1 MGQGRGKGKNGVGM
15 DHIPAPPDGGW
26 GWFVVLGSFLLHVI
40 INGIFYSFGVFYMEF
55 LTYFKGGIRETARV
69 FSIVPGVALLVGPVA
84 SALTNRYGCRA
95 VTIAGA
101 IVAAI
106 GFILS
111 LFAPNIYYLFFSF
124 GVLSGLGFGLMY
136 LPAIVSVSHYF
147 DKKRSLAIGIAVS
160 GSGIGTFIFA
170 PVSKLLVDEY
180 TWKGAVLIEAGIIL
194 NCILCGALFRP
205 LVVKHERADIE
216 YDTKKSEKSEKE
228 KLMKS
233 VLKDVVFLLFSI
245 SNICTSIGFNMPYIY
260 LPDRAHEYGINK
272 TDATNL
278 ISVIGIANTISR
290 VVFGWMADKPWVNR
304 LMLYNTAL
312 FICGVATALSPLNN
326 SYPFLICYA
335 AVFGASMGVYVGLN
349 SVVLVDLLGL
359 AKLTNA
365 FGLLLMFQGLATFIG
380 PPIFGWLY
388 DVTGSY
394 DISFYVAGTMVAI
407 SGAMLYFLPLVQKCL
422 GSGFGLMYLPAIVSV
437 SHYFDEKRSLATG
450 VVMSGS
456 GIGTFIFAPVSKLLV
471 DEYTWKGAVLI
482 EAGIILNCILC
493 GALFR
498 PLVVKHERADTE
510 YDTKKS
516 EKSEKEKLMKSVLK
530 DVIFLLFT
538 ISNICTIIGFMM
550 PYIYLPHR
558 ALEYGINK
566 THATFLISV
575 IGIANTIGRVVFGW
589 MADKPWVNRP
599 MFYNTALIICGMA
612 TALSPL
618 NNSFPFLVCYA
629 AVFGASMGVY
639 VVLNS
644 VVLVDLL
651 GLAKL
656 TNAFGLLLMFQGLAT
671 FIGPPIAGW
680 LYDGTGSYDI
690 SFYVAG
696 TMVAISG
703 AMLYF
708 LPLVQKCLGLSF
720 VFDKCHPK
728 FYDDSVTSKR
738 MVIYYVI

>member
-1 MGQGRGKGKNGVGM
+1 MGQGRGKGKHGVGTDNM
-15 DHIPAPPDGGW
+15 PAPPDGGW
-26 GWFVVLGSFLLHVI
+26 GWFVVLGSFLLHVVAD
-40 INGIFYSFGVFYMEF
+40 GIVYSFGVFYMEF
-55 LTYFKGGIRETARV
+55 LTYFKGGKGETAWV
-69 FSIVPGVALLVGPVA
+69 GSLVPGVTLLVGPVA
-84 SALTNRYGCRA
+84 SALTNRYGCRV

-124 GVLSGLGFGLMY
+124 GILSGLGFGLMY

-147 DKKRSLAIGIAVS
+147 DKKRSFATGIAVC

-205 LVVKHERADIE
+205 LVVKHERTDIE
-216 YDTKKSEKSEKE
+216 YDEKKSEKSEKE

-233 VLKDVVFLLFSI
+233 TESNGVQHQQQDLPDIQKTGTKDTLAIPNKYIQSLKVENGSDILFRSEGAINNMAKSNALSQSPFNQSFHRQTSTRSQQHTPVAGPMYRKDIFYSGSLINIPQYRSNPALYVASITSLPDVVPDDQDWCLFRCLGLSPEMRDAIRQMLDFSLLKDVIFLLFTI

-272 TDATNL
+272 TDAT
-278 ISVIGIANTISR
+278 
-290 VVFGWMADKPWVNR
+290 
-304 LMLYNTAL
+304 
-312 FICGVATALSPLNN
+312 
-326 SYPFLICYA
+326 
-335 AVFGASMGVYVGLN
+335 
-349 SVVLVDLLGL
+349 
-359 AKLTNA
+359 
-365 FGLLLMFQGLATFIG
+365 
-380 PPIFGWLY
+380 
-388 DVTGSY
+388 
-394 DISFYVAGTMVAI
+394 
-407 SGAMLYFLPLVQKCL
+407 
-422 GSGFGLMYLPAIVSV
+422 
-437 SHYFDEKRSLATG
+437 
-450 VVMSGS
+450 
-456 GIGTFIFAPVSKLLV
+456 
-471 DEYTWKGAVLI
+471 
-482 EAGIILNCILC
+482 
-493 GALFR
+493 
-498 PLVVKHERADTE
+498 
-510 YDTKKS
+510 
-516 EKSEKEKLMKSVLK
+516 
-530 DVIFLLFT
+530 
-538 ISNICTIIGFMM
+538 
-550 PYIYLPHR
+550 
-558 ALEYGINK
+558 
-566 THATFLISV
+566 FLISV

-589 MADKPWVNRP
+589 MADKPWVNRL
-599 MFYNTALIICGMA
+599 MLYNTSLFICGVA

-618 NNSFPFLVCYA
+618 NNSYPFLVCYA
-629 AVFGASMGVY
+629 AVFGAFIGVY
-639 VVLNS
+639 VGLTS

-708 LPLVQKCLGLSF
+708 LPLVQKCLGRRPPKDEIELSIP
-720 VFDKCHPK
+720 DQEMQ
-728 FYDDSVTSKR
+728 D
-738 MVIYYVI
+738 IA

>member
-1 MGQGRGKGKNGVGM
+1 MGQGRGKGKHGVGT
-15 DHIPAPPDGGW
+15 DHMPAPPDGGW

-40 INGIFYSFGVFYMEF
+40 ADGIVYSFGVFYMEF
-55 LTYFKGGIRETARV
+55 LTYFKGGKGETAWV
-69 FSIVPGVALLVGPVA
+69 GSLVPGVTLLVGPVA

-147 DKKRSLAIGIAVS
+147 DKKRSFATGIAV
-160 GSGIGTFIFA
+160 
-170 PVSKLLVDEY
+170 
-180 TWKGAVLIEAGIIL
+180 
-194 NCILCGALFRP
+194 C
-205 LVVKHERADIE
+205 
-216 YDTKKSEKSEKE
+216 
-228 KLMKS
+228 
-233 VLKDVVFLLFSI
+233 
-245 SNICTSIGFNMPYIY
+245 
-260 LPDRAHEYGINK
+260 
-272 TDATNL
+272 
-278 ISVIGIANTISR
+278 
-290 VVFGWMADKPWVNR
+290 
-304 LMLYNTAL
+304 
-312 FICGVATALSPLNN
+312 
-326 SYPFLICYA
+326 
-335 AVFGASMGVYVGLN
+335 
-349 SVVLVDLLGL
+349 
-359 AKLTNA
+359 
-365 FGLLLMFQGLATFIG
+365 
-380 PPIFGWLY
+380 
-388 DVTGSY
+388 
-394 DISFYVAGTMVAI
+394 
-407 SGAMLYFLPLVQKCL
+407 
-422 GSGFGLMYLPAIVSV
+422 
-437 SHYFDEKRSLATG
+437 
-450 VVMSGS
+450 GS

-510 YDTKKS
+510 YDAKKS
-516 EKSEKEKLMKSVLK
+516 EKSEKEKLMKSAESNGVHQQDLPDIQKTGTKDTLAIPNKHIQSLKVENGTDILFRSEGAINNITANSLSQSPSKQSFHRQTSTRSHQAPVTGPMYRKDIFYSGSLINIPQYRSNPNLYVASITSLPDVVPDDQDWCLFRFLGLSPEMRDAIRQMLDFSLLK

-538 ISNICTIIGFMM
+538 ISNICTSIGFNM
-550 PYIYLPHR
+550 PYIYLPDR
-558 ALEYGINK
+558 AHEYGINK
-566 THATFLISV
+566 TDATNLISV

-589 MADKPWVNRP
+589 MADKPWVNRL
-599 MFYNTALIICGMA
+599 MLYNTSLFICGLA

-618 NNSFPFLVCYA
+618 SNSYPFLVCYA
-629 AVFGASMGVY
+629 AVFGAFIGVY
-639 VVLNS
+639 VGLTS

-708 LPLVQKCLGLSF
+708 LPLVQKCLGRRPPKDEIELSIP
-720 VFDKCHPK
+720 DQETQ
-728 FYDDSVTSKR
+728 D
-738 MVIYYVI
+738 MA